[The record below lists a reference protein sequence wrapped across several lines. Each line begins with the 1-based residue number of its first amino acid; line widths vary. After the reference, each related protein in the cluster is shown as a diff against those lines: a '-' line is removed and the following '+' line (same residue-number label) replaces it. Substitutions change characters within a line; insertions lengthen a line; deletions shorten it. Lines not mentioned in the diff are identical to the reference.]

1 MMKWFYVMLFSML
14 MTSSFAQTDSVFWF
28 AAPEI
33 TNDNS
38 SPHTDRPII
47 MRMTAFSVAA
57 NVTISQPA
65 NPSFSTFNVSIPANS
80 SISVDLTSQI
90 NFIESKPAD
99 QVLNTGLLISS
110 SVAITAYYEEASSS
124 NPEMFVL
131 KGKNALGDN
140 FFIPAQNILSN
151 WDFYAFPPVIPYS
164 SFDIVA
170 TEDNTSIIITPANNI
185 VGHNAGI
192 AFTVV
197 LNKGQ
202 VYSAAAV
209 SRLPKDHLMGSTVT
223 SNKKIA
229 ITIKDD
235 SIGGDG
241 YAGCLDLAGDQIV
254 PLALVGTKYISLP
267 GFLNNPAGKPS
278 DHLFI
283 LATDDNTSIN
293 INGTLVATINKGQT
307 YHDSSYNEVKY
318 LVTGKPTYALHLSGF
333 GCEVGHALLPQ
344 IECTGSQKIAFTR
357 SNAST
362 LYMNIL
368 VPSGYENQFKL
379 NGNTTIITPAK
390 FNVVPF
396 SGGLWKYA
404 QIFVDVSQLAVG
416 AAAIVENSGIEFHL
430 SIIHGDAIT
439 GARYGYFSD
448 FNKLNVTATSNA
460 VNGTICAK
468 SDLKFFT
475 NFNNALSVHFN
486 WTGPNGFSDTTANPI
501 LPNIT
506 TSGTGLYTLTATK
519 FSCNDVNVPLNI
531 VVNPTPNPLLTTN
544 APICSGNNLSINASY
559 TNGSFIWTGPNGF
572 SSNNGTNNLS
582 NVSTLVSGY
591 YKVVTGA
598 SSCSS
603 TDSILVEVNQTP
615 SAQLNVANSNI
626 CVGNLLEIKNTNTTS
641 NTSYSWALPNG
652 LSTSI
657 QNISIAAAQLSD
669 GGKYILTASTSNCSS
684 KDSATISVVATPK
697 PILTTNAP
705 ICTGNNLSVNANF
718 AGGSFN
724 WIGPNGFI
732 STNATNNINNVM
744 LLANGYYKVITNVGT
759 CISNDSILVV
769 INPTPSAK
777 ITIINNNACLL
788 QTIQLTNNNTI
799 ASSNYKWLL
808 PNGTNTTN
816 QSININS
823 VTFSD
828 TGKYI
833 LTAFTADCSA
843 SDTALLLVKPIPK
856 VQFVSLAEV
865 CSNVPSFSLSA
876 NETTG
881 IAGNGGVFTGLGVT
895 SNGLFTPSI
904 VGDGITNIRYTYTAN
919 NGCIAFK
926 DQNITVNPTP
936 TITLDDEL
944 YVKFGNSIQLDAQ
957 ITGNFSSIV
966 WQDASNTLSDKTIN
980 NPIAAPLSETLYRI
994 KAFTNKNCIAIDS
1007 VLVKIAS
1014 DLFIPNVFSPN
1025 GDGKNDKWE
1034 VEDKAKILHLKAAIF
1049 DRYGK
1054 LVKTLFGNKI
1064 AWDGLY
1070 NGQPLPIATYYYVLT
1085 ITGGNISQ
1093 NVGGWIQLL
1102 R

>member
-1 MMKWFYVMLFSML
+1 MKWFYVMLFSML

-65 NPSFSTFNVSIPANS
+65 NPSFSIFNVSIPANS

-90 NFIESKPAD
+90 NLIESKPAN
-99 QVLNTGLLISS
+99 QILNSGLLISS
-110 SVAITAYYEEASSS
+110 SAAITAYYEEASSS

-209 SRLPKDHLMGSTVT
+209 SRLPKDHLMGSSVT

-318 LVTGKPTYALHLSGF
+318 LITGKPTYALHLSGF

-416 AAAIVENSGIEFHL
+416 VAAIVENSGIEFHL

-519 FSCNDVNVPLNI
+519 FSCNAVNVPLNI
-531 VVNPTPNPLLTTN
+531 VVNPTPNPL
-544 APICSGNNLSINASY
+544 
-559 TNGSFIWTGPNGF
+559 
-572 SSNNGTNNLS
+572 
-582 NVSTLVSGY
+582 
-591 YKVVTGA
+591 
-598 SSCSS
+598 
-603 TDSILVEVNQTP
+603 
-615 SAQLNVANSNI
+615 
-626 CVGNLLEIKNTNTTS
+626 
-641 NTSYSWALPNG
+641 
-652 LSTSI
+652 
-657 QNISIAAAQLSD
+657 
-669 GGKYILTASTSNCSS
+669 
-684 KDSATISVVATPK
+684 
-697 PILTTNAP
+697 LTTNAP

>member
-1 MMKWFYVMLFSML
+1 MIVFLILSTNL
-14 MTSSFAQTDSVFWF
+14 FAQTDTAFWF

-38 SPHTDRPII
+38 SPHSDRPII
-47 MRMTAFSVAA
+47 LRMTAFSVAA

-65 NPSFSTFNVSIPANS
+65 NPSFSTINVSIPANS
-80 SISVDLTSQI
+80 SISVDLTNQI
-90 NFIESKPAD
+90 NFIESKPAG
-99 QVLNTGLLISS
+99 QVLNTGLLIAS

-131 KGKNALGDN
+131 KGNNALGDN
-140 FFIPAQNILSN
+140 FFIPAQNIMSN

-209 SRLPKDHLMGSTVT
+209 SRLPNDHLMGSTVR

-267 GFLNNPAGKPS
+267 GFLNNPSGKPT

-283 LATDDNTSIN
+283 MATDDNTSIN
-293 INGTLVATINKGQT
+293 INGALVATINKGQT
-307 YHDSSYNEVKY
+307 YHDSSNNEVKY

-357 SNAST
+357 SNSST

-368 VPSGYENQFKL
+368 VPSGYENQFKF
-379 NGNTTIITPAK
+379 NGNTTMITPSK

-404 QIFVDVSQLAVG
+404 QILVDVSELSVG

-460 VNGTICAK
+460 VNENICAK
-468 SDLKFFT
+468 NDLKFFT

-501 LPNIT
+501 LSNIT

-519 FSCNDVNVPLNI
+519 FSCNAVSVPLNI
-531 VVNPTPNPLLTTN
+531 VVNPIPNPSLTTN
-544 APICSGNNLSINASY
+544 APFCSGKLLSIIANY
-559 TNGSFIWTGPNGF
+559 TGGSFTWTGPNGF
-572 SSNNGTNNLS
+572 SSSYAVNYITNATS
-582 NVSTLVSGY
+582 NVNGY
-591 YKVVTGA
+591 YKVVTTA
-598 SSCSS
+598 NSCSS
-603 TDSILVEVNQTP
+603 TDSILVIINETPTSQLTVN
-615 SAQLNVANSNI
+615 NNNI
-626 CVGNLLEIKNTNTTS
+626 CVGKLLEIKNSNLTPNTTY
-641 NTSYSWALPNG
+641 TWVLPNG
-652 LSTSI
+652 SNISS
-657 QNISIAAAQLSD
+657 QNISIAAAKLSD
-669 GGKYILTASTSNCSS
+669 GGKYILTASTANCSS
-684 KDSATISVVATPK
+684 KDSATISVIATPK

-705 ICTGNNLSVNANF
+705 VCSGNNLSVNANF
-718 AGGSFN
+718 TGGSFN
-724 WIGPNGFI
+724 WLGPNGFN
-732 STNATNNINNVM
+732 STNATNNIDSVI
-744 LLANGYYKVITNVGT
+744 LLANGYYKVITTVGT

-769 INPTPSAK
+769 IHPTPLAK
-777 ITIINNNACLL
+777 ITVINNNACLL
-788 QTIQLTNNNTI
+788 QPVQLINSKIVAN
-799 ASSNYKWLL
+799 SNCKWLL
-808 PNGTNTTN
+808 PNGSNTPN
-816 QSININS
+816 QNINISS
-823 VTFSD
+823 VSYTD
-828 TGKYI
+828 TGRYI
-833 LTAFTADCSA
+833 LTVFTADCSA
-843 SDTALLLVKPIPK
+843 SDTAFVLVKPIPK
-856 VQFVSLAEV
+856 VQFVAIADV
-865 CSNVPSFSLSA
+865 CSNVPTFSLSA
-876 NETTG
+876 SETTG

-904 VGDGITNIRYTYTAN
+904 VGDGITNIRYVYQAN

-936 TITLDDEL
+936 TITLDDEV
-944 YVKFGNSIQLDAQ
+944 YVKLGNTIPLDAQ
-957 ITGNFSSIV
+957 ITGNFSSII
-966 WQDASNTLSDKTIN
+966 WQDASNTLSDRTVS
-980 NPIAAPLSETLYRI
+980 NPIAKPITETLYFI
-994 KAFTNKNCIAIDS
+994 KVFTNKNCVAVDS

-1034 VEDKAKILHLKAAIF
+1034 VEDKAKFLYLKATIF

-1064 AWDGLY
+1064 AWDGLF
-1070 NGQPLPIATYYYVLT
+1070 NGQPLPIATYYYILT
-1085 ITGGNISQ
+1085 ITDGNISQ